1 MYGVEPDQSLIMIAV
16 QDDEPQ
22 LFIGDPYKYKED
34 EFFTSRIG

>member
-1 MYGVEPDQSLIMIAV
+1 VKPDQSLIMIAV

-22 LFIGDPYKYKED
+22 LFIADPYKYKED